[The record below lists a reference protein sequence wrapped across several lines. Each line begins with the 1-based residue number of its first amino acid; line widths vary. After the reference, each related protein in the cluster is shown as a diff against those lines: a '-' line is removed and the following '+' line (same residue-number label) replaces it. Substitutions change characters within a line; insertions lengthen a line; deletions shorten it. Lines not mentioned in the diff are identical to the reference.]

1 MMLEYFGLRQEAQ
14 VVRDAVLW
22 TLQNGFVTKDLDP
35 TNFYFTTTI
44 GELISDFAGG
54 KNPASIN
61 KENIEIRKSTII

>member
-1 MMLEYFGLRQEAQ
+1 MLFRSRQEAQ